1 MDFIGTFEN
10 LEEDVKRLSL
20 KLEKEIEVDHLNKNM
35 KELSYT
41 DVYTNEMIEK
51 VKEIYKKDLAIFK
64 YNFK

>member
-1 MDFIGTFEN
+1 M
-10 LEEDVKRLSL
+10 KRLSL